1 VHHFGRVAV
10 EPAFLAAVA
19 EAFQTVQAQGLRST
33 PASDCLGRDVREVR
47 FAGFS
52 ILLPA

>member
-1 VHHFGRVAV
+1 MPSTLHAGDV
-10 EPAFLAAVA
+10 
-19 EAFQTVQAQGLRST
+19 RST
-33 PASDCLGRDVREVR
+33 AALDCLGRDVREVR